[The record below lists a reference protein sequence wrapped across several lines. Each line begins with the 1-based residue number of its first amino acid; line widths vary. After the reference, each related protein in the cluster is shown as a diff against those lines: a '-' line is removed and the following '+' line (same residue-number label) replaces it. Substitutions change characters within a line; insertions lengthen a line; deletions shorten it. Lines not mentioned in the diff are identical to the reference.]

1 MKKQNV
7 RTLSLI
13 VCTLTY
19 LLIGASIFDA
29 IESEEEQ
36 RQKIALE
43 KLEEQILAKYNI
55 TAGDFDVL
63 EEIIQLL
70 QPYKAGKPWQFA
82 GSFYYATTVLT
93 TIGYGHSTPKTDGGK
108 MFTMVYAMIG
118 IPLGLVMFNS
128 IGERLNNFSSI
139 VINKIRRGLKAKQNE
154 TTEMDLISV
163 VTTLSIIVVTAGAAA
178 FSHYEGWSYFHSIYY
193 CFVTL
198 TTIGFGDYVALQQDS
213 SLGTKPEYVAFALF
227 FIMFGLAIIAASLNL
242 MVLKFMTM
250 NTEDEKRDEQQAIQA
265 AALNVR
271 LDGDI
276 ILQQNEV
283 LHWQAEGAGSLEEI
297 RSVCSCTCNSCNPFQ
312 QINHRYQE
320 DHFASFTKAR
330 TKSKRKY
337 SQASRWNSQ
346 TSMLTHSERDR
357 GGGTPTTALDD
368 CCDYKERLRQ
378 TKADSVHD
386 LRRSTVSSVLRLPPC
401 TPPHLKRP
409 ASRAKSCCVAAAG
422 RAASQ
427 CRLSEGG
434 SRSDFFSSIREF
446 NRDPNVGRP
455 GSAGGR
461 IQRKRP
467 SSKKFLNKFF
477 LWSTDGNAS
486 SNGSRGMFLEV
497 DDEET
502 ERRESYALDEVDSIT
517 VVPFSKN
524 VNHHK
529 RVSL

>member
-29 IESEEEQ
+29 LESEEEQ
-36 RQKIALE
+36 RQKEALE
-43 KLEEQILAKYNI
+43 
-55 TAGDFDVL
+55 
-63 EEIIQLL
+63 
-70 QPYKAGKPWQFA
+70 
-82 GSFYYATTVLT
+82 S
-93 TIGYGHSTPKTDGGK
+93 YGHSTPKTDGGK
-108 MFTMVYAMIG
+108 LFTMVYAMIG

-139 VINKIRRGLKAKQNE
+139 VINKIRRGLNAKQSE

-193 CFVTL
+193 CFTTL

-213 SLGTKPEYVAFALF
+213 SLGNKPEYVAFALF

-265 AALNVR
+265 AALDVR

-276 ILQQNEV
+276 ILQQSEV

-320 DHFASFTKAR
+320 DHFTRLATTPSADRGKKKTK
-330 TKSKRKY
+330 TKWMRRKQKY
-337 SQASRWNSQ
+337 TNGGSNWNSQ
-346 TSMLTHSERDR
+346 ISMLTHSDR
-357 GGGTPTTALDD
+357 EQGGGTPTTTIDE
-368 CCDYKERLRQ
+368 CCDYKERLRRS
-378 TKADSVHD
+378 KADSVHD

-409 ASRAKSCCVAAAG
+409 MSRAKSCCAAAASG
-422 RAASQ
+422 RMASQ

-434 SRSDFFSSIREF
+434 GSRSDLFSSVRQF
-446 NRDPNVGRP
+446 NEL
-455 GSAGGR
+455 GGR
-461 IQRKRP
+461 VQRGRKPGNKR
-467 SSKKFLNKFF
+467 FLNRFF
-477 LWSTDGNAS
+477 LWNIADG
-486 SNGSRGMFLEV
+486 SNSRTFLEV

-502 ERRESYALDEVDSIT
+502 ERRESYALDEVDSIK
-517 VVPFSKN
+517 VVPLAKN
-524 VNHHK
+524 ANYQK